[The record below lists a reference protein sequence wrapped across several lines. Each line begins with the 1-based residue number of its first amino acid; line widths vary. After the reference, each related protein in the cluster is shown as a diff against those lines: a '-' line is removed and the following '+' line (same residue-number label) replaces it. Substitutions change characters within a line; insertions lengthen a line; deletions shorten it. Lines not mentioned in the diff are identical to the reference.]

1 MAADGQPAG
10 STRTSLGESLREA
23 QRPTRSMATPKSVTR
38 IGCWNVRT
46 MYIAGKAA
54 QVAREMD
61 RYQLD
66 VLVQDASTPSTTL
79 RMRGVENDKGG
90 GKEDGRI
97 QVCVP
102 QTNPRNSVATESE
115 QREDRG
121 YYRNK

>member
-1 MAADGQPAG
+1 MGPPQAK
-10 STRTSLGESLREA
+10 TNIVFMLKEV
-23 QRPTRSMATPKSVTR
+23 TP
-38 IGCWNVRT
+38 NEDQ
-46 MYIAGKAA
+46 A
-54 QVAREMD
+54 
-61 RYQLD
+61 
-66 VLVQDASTPSTTL
+66 VQDASTPSTTL

-97 QVCVP
+97 PVCMP

>member
-1 MAADGQPAG
+1 MEV
-10 STRTSLGESLREA
+10 TEHRTPNEDQA
-23 QRPTRSMATPKSVTR
+23 
-38 IGCWNVRT
+38 
-46 MYIAGKAA
+46 
-54 QVAREMD
+54 
-61 RYQLD
+61 
-66 VLVQDASTPSTTL
+66 VQDASTPSTTL

-97 QVCVP
+97 PVCMP

>member
-1 MAADGQPAG
+1 MGIILIFGLILKPCF
-10 STRTSLGESLREA
+10 
-23 QRPTRSMATPKSVTR
+23 PSVQDQ
-38 IGCWNVRT
+38 
-46 MYIAGKAA
+46 A
-54 QVAREMD
+54 
-61 RYQLD
+61 
-66 VLVQDASTPSTTL
+66 VQDASTPSTTL

-97 QVCVP
+97 PVCMP

>member
-1 MAADGQPAG
+1 MTSGFEFAG
-10 STRTSLGESLREA
+10 PYFLREVPLDGKFLHDILF
-23 QRPTRSMATPKSVTR
+23 QVISVLEKFLFHEDQ
-38 IGCWNVRT
+38 
-46 MYIAGKAA
+46 A
-54 QVAREMD
+54 
-61 RYQLD
+61 
-66 VLVQDASTPSTTL
+66 VQDASTPSTTL

-97 QVCVP
+97 PVCVP